1 MGEEEI
7 PACDALDG
15 EARAA
20 EGGNEMTR
28 KEHIQYI
35 GAKYDFDCDAQNNAL
50 LCVIAG
56 FLAELCDHFCGELP
70 REPPQEDA

>member
-1 MGEEEI
+1 
-7 PACDALDG
+7 
-15 EARAA
+15 
-20 EGGNEMTR
+20 MTR

-70 REPPQEDA
+70 QKPPQEDADGK